1 MGFMNSLS
9 MPQGG
14 VMFPGMGSM
23 DMSAFNPM
31 MMPYATMPMFSGSA
45 ASFHLPGPKNEM
57 KLFVGGLQ
65 FQTTENDLFTYF
77 SQFGQV
83 GDAIVMRDKQTGRG
97 RGFGF
102 VRLIYNDEEE
112 ADTYKDKILTQNK
125 DPGHFILEKK
135 VDVKS
140 ADDHQAK

>member
-1 MGFMNSLS
+1 MMNQMLNPLMNPVMAGNPSAMGFMNSLS

-65 FQTTENDLFTYF
+65 FQTTGMI
-77 SQFGQV
+77 S
-83 GDAIVMRDKQTGRG
+83 
-97 RGFGF
+97 
-102 VRLIYNDEEE
+102 
-112 ADTYKDKILTQNK
+112 
-125 DPGHFILEKK
+125 
-135 VDVKS
+135 
-140 ADDHQAK
+140 